1 MHANDSVKANPATMA
16 NSIAILIGADEPPP
30 TPLCFIVNLF
40 NAPAFVAPVYLASL
54 DGVATVGN
62 KSFFCKEIVYH
73 GRPSPI
79 EKRWRY
85 CRYYPQPT

>member
-16 NSIAILIGADEPPP
+16 NSIAILTGADVPPP
-30 TPLCFIVNLF
+30 APLRLIVNLF

-62 KSFFCKEIVYH
+62 KSFFL
-73 GRPSPI
+73 
-79 EKRWRY
+79 
-85 CRYYPQPT
+85 